1 MKSNEMNRR
10 LYKGAPTHRLTMQ
23 SHEEYLELLLEQCNQ
38 EYEIATK
45 ARLQGHDP
53 RIEVEIP
60 QAHDLA
66 QRTQQLLDFLH
77 PRNTAEQIRSLTEH
91 HEGNREMVALDL
103 AFIVCAETLLYGK
116 SRNCKACN
124 GTGEVKEGEWRKREC
139 NACSG
144 KGVIIEYK
152 DDIKTIT
159 SEEVLE
165 AFEAA
170 DKTKWRPRQIAMAI
184 YHGICAGLAVLTE
197 GILVAPLEGV
207 VSARILTNEDDTKCL
222 AVNFAGPIRSAGG
235 TGQALS
241 VLIAD
246 ILRRKFDLGVAK
258 VTSNEIERYKEE
270 VGTYGRGLQYRPS
283 NPELG
288 IIAENCPVYLD
299 GEGVGNE
306 VTGQRDLPRVPT
318 NKVRE
323 GCLLVMCEG
332 LVLKAPKILKYVEAL
347 ELDGW
352 DWLRKFVK
360 SSDSGDGERT
370 IKPSQK
376 YISDVLAGRPVFGQ
390 PMREGGFR
398 LRYGRSR
405 LGGLATT
412 SVHPATMQALN
423 GFIIIGTQMKY
434 ERPGKATVVT
444 PCNEIEGPYVEFK
457 DGSARRIQE
466 MTDIPTGLPTDV
478 DWPIARI
485 WDLGELLVPVGEFIE
500 NNHPL
505 VPSGYVTDWH
515 NQVLAEKGLEPPKS
529 FIEAVEQTKQGVPL
543 APRYVA
549 NWNDITAEQAY
560 GLLDALKLDVC
571 EGTISVSDEW
581 RETVYQLNIDIS
593 SDGVLEG
600 DLSYLLLFS
609 LKNRKDPAG
618 ENFNCGIDFLNWIS
632 PFEIKSRIGIR
643 VGARMGKPEGSKH
656 REMKPA
662 IHTMHPLGFNV
673 GAQRLVDDAVK
684 DEGEVQVGIRWDKVT
699 GEEVTTGVSSGQ
711 NTDYMEMGYRNLGIK
726 QEWNKVKEQL
736 GMFGDVG
743 VKGVKGMLSKERLPE
758 KLMKGALRYKHDL
771 STFRDGTIR
780 FDAVDVTMTHF
791 KPSEIGLTVEQAN
804 KLGYECTSVDDVVE
818 LKCQDI
824 VIPQNCADKFLK
836 VTQYMDELLQ
846 ELYGLEPYYNC
857 ESISDLFGHMA
868 MGIAPHTSGAIL
880 CRIIGVADI
889 KGHYG
894 HPYFHA
900 AKRRNCD
907 GDIDSIILLLDG
919 LVNFSRLFLPGNRGG
934 LMDAPL
940 ILTTRIDPSEIDKEA
955 HNVDINWQYPVE
967 FYELTQSIPDAKE
980 AITKGGIV
988 TVAQVLG
995 TPAEYT
1001 GFGYTHLTD
1010 DANEGPKNNPYNTLD
1025 SMREKTKAQFAL
1037 GDLLVSV
1044 ENTDQSSRLI
1054 DRHLLRD
1061 MRGNLRAFGQQKVR
1075 CTKCGASYRRPPLSG
1090 NCTNVLEE
1098 KVNPFT
1104 KEKELIHC
1112 PGNVI
1117 LTVTKGAVM
1126 KYDQLMTEL
1135 IDEYGCNEYT
1145 EAVYHLV
1152 TNWASETLDDPFEK
1166 KPVALW

>member
-1 MKSNEMNRR
+1 
-10 LYKGAPTHRLTMQ
+10 MQ
-23 SHEEYLELLLEQCNQ
+23 SHEEYLNLLLGQCNQ
-38 EYEIATK
+38 EYAIATE
-45 ARLQGHDP
+45 ARSQGHDP

-66 QRTQQLLDFLH
+66 QRTQQLLEFLH
-77 PRNTAEQIRSLTEH
+77 PRNTAEQIRELTEEH
-91 HEGNREMVALDL
+91 DGNREMVALDL
-103 AFIVCAETLLYGK
+103 ALIVCAETLLYGK
-116 SRNCKACN
+116 SRNCKTCT

-139 NACSG
+139 NTCSG
-144 KGVIIEYK
+144 KGVIIEYR
-152 DDIKTIT
+152 DEIKTNT
-159 SEEVLE
+159 KSEVLAE
-165 AFEAA
+165 FEAT
-170 DKTKWRPRQIAMAI
+170 DKSKWKPKQIAMAI

-207 VSARILTNEDDTKCL
+207 VSARILTNADDTNCL

-246 ILRRKFDLGVAK
+246 ILRRKFNIGVSQ
-258 VTSNEIERYKEE
+258 VTSNEVERYKEE

-288 IIAENCPVYLD
+288 IIAKNCPIYLD

-352 DWLRKFVK
+352 DWLHKFVK
-360 SSDSGDGERT
+360 SSKGASGERK
-370 IKPSQK
+370 IQSSDK
-376 YISDVLAGRPVFGQ
+376 YISDVLAGRPIFSQ
-390 PMREGGFR
+390 PMRQGGFR

-412 SVHPATMQALN
+412 SVHPATMQALS

-444 PCNEIEGPYVEFK
+444 PCNDIEGPYIEFK
-457 DGSARRIQE
+457 DGSAKRIQH
-466 MTDIPTGLPTDV
+466 MLDIPTGLPTDV
-478 DWPIARI
+478 DWPIAKI

-505 VPSGYVTDWH
+505 APSGYVSDWH
-515 NQVLAEKGLEPPKS
+515 NQVLEQKSMKPPET
-529 FIEAVEQTKQGVPL
+529 FREAVEQAKNGVPL
-543 APRYVA
+543 HPNYVA
-549 NWNDITAEQAY
+549 NWNDITAKQTY
-560 GLLDALKLDVC
+560 DLLKAVEVDVC
-571 EGTISVSDEW
+571 AGTIKIPNEYRDII
-581 RETVYQLNIDIS
+581 YQLNIDITE
-593 SDGVLEG
+593 DGVLEG
-600 DLSYLLLFS
+600 DLSYLILFI
-609 LKNRKDPAG
+609 LKNLKDPSS
-618 ENFNCGIDFLNWIS
+618 ENFNCGIDFLNWIL

-643 VGARMGKPEGSKH
+643 IGARMGKPEGSKH

-673 GAQRLVDDAVK
+673 GAQRLVDQAAK
-684 DEGEVQVGIRWDKVT
+684 DDSEVQVGIRWDAIT
-699 GEEVTTGVSSGQ
+699 GEEVTTGVSSGE
-711 NTDYMEMGYRNLGIK
+711 NTDYMQMGYRNLGLK
-726 QEWNKVKEQL
+726 EKWQSVKEQL
-736 GMFGDVG
+736 RMFDDVG

-758 KLMKGALRYKHDL
+758 NLLKGALRYKHDL

-791 KPSEIGLTVEQAN
+791 KPCEIGLTAEKARQ
-804 KLGYECTSVDDVVE
+804 LGYDCESENSVVE
-818 LKCQDI
+818 LRCQDI
-824 VIPQNCADKFLK
+824 IIPLNCADKFLK
-836 VTQYMDELLQ
+836 VTQYVDELLQ
-846 ELYGLEPYYNC
+846 QMYGLDPYYNC
-857 ESISDLFGHMA
+857 KEISDLFGHMA

-880 CRIIGVADI
+880 CRIIGVAEI

-907 GDIDSIILLLDG
+907 GDIDSILLLLDG
-919 LVNFSRLFLPGNRGG
+919 LLNFSRLFLPGNRGG

-955 HNVDINWQYPVE
+955 HNVDINWKYPVE

-980 AITKGGIV
+980 AISKGGII

-995 TPAEYT
+995 TPAEYS
-1001 GFGYTHLTD
+1001 GFGYTHETD
-1010 DANEGPKNNPYNTLD
+1010 DANEGPKNNPYNTLE

-1037 GDLLVSV
+1037 GELLVCV
-1044 ENTDQSSRLI
+1044 DNTDQSSRLI

-1075 CTKCGASYRRPPLSG
+1075 CTKCGESYRRPPLSG
-1090 NCTNVLEE
+1090 NCTTILEE
-1098 KVNPFT
+1098 KLNPFT
-1104 KEKELIHC
+1104 KERELIHC
-1112 PGNVI
+1112 PGNII
-1117 LTVTKGAVM
+1117 LTVTKGSVM
-1126 KYDQLMTEL
+1126 KYDKLMTEL

-1152 TNWASETLDDPFEK
+1152 KNWASETLEDPNEK
-1166 KPVALW
+1166 KPIGLW